1 MDSIP
6 CLHGVGGQNTIYC
19 EGACQAAAR
28 LCIEHGNAGTGIY
41 EENSDKTIV
50 VGPRNTIPD
59 KPKDKIILH
68 GNCTKRFADKGMWI
82 PGCPPG
88 ETGLYP
94 TIQSKEGQ
102 VVDGEI
108 PGCIENIIRPSMEA
122 DHPKWRAYVEQ
133 KAKEFYENPENQ

>member
-1 MDSIP
+1 MET
-6 CLHGVGGQNTIYC
+6 LK
-19 EGACQAAAR
+19 A
-28 LCIEHGNAGTGIY
+28 LGIY

-88 ETGLYP
+88 ETGLYL
-94 TIQSKEGQ
+94 TIKTGQ